1 MHVLW
6 LANVPGHS
14 ELRKGLDPKAVDQRH
29 PIPLPLLSGVGL
41 AGVEIALVDVPD
53 DVKAALLMINGNFV
67 RSIDNHQF
75 TVFNLPF

>member
-1 MHVLW
+1 MHVL
-6 LANVPGHS
+6 LLVNVPGHS

-41 AGVEIALVDVPD
+41 AGVEIALVDVPN
-53 DVKAALLMINGNFV
+53 DVKAALLMINGNSV